1 MSKTQT
7 RLSRKVIHEKI
18 QRINEVNPAEQPYR
32 LYSANGYHRLCKI
45 INDAGVL
52 SDINEAGT
60 TLKDINHYLDYEI

>member
-1 MSKTQT
+1 MSMTQM
-7 RLSRKVIHEKI
+7 RLSRKFIHEKI
-18 QRINEVNPAEQPYR
+18 QRINEEDPGKQPYR

-45 INDAGVL
+45 INDAGGL